1 MCKCYISRVTIKKYR
16 IKISYLLKIL
26 KEIYA
31 LRIHFK
37 ISNNNNEIFELV
49 IDK

>member
-1 MCKCYISRVTIKKYR
+1 MCKCYIRRVIIKKYR

-26 KEIYA
+26 KEIYV
-31 LRIHFK
+31 LRIYFK
-37 ISNNNNEIFELV
+37 ILNNNNEIFELV